1 MFQAEETLYAKAESL
16 ETPLP
21 IAGIKR
27 EMGAQG
33 HRVKWQEMKL
43 WKWAGPECEGP
54 IKEFGLY
61 PTNYENDQMVIAD
74 SVSWSLFREVYFS
87 PLGSPR

>member
-43 WKWAGPECEGP
+43 
-54 IKEFGLY
+54 
-61 PTNYENDQMVIAD
+61 
-74 SVSWSLFREVYFS
+74 
-87 PLGSPR
+87 